1 MVDLFNGTKVVIP
14 LNNSV
19 DVSYL
24 NNTVNY
30 IKSLVH
36 IEPTVVIRK
45 QTIGWVISFDLKDIF
60 LDKNESFAIDKFFN
74 GFCHIESSHSSNYMK
89 LFTPPNLST

>member
-24 NNTVNY
+24 KNTINY

-45 QTIGWVISFDLKDIF
+45 QTIGRGISFD
-60 LDKNESFAIDKFFN
+60 
-74 GFCHIESSHSSNYMK
+74 
-89 LFTPPNLST
+89 